1 MDLWGQLEIPV
12 GRVDA
17 DGGTGPLSAGSVCC
31 LLYTSKGEIKGE
43 KSLAKL
49 AEIFG
54 VQGTDKWDTAKQ
66 VAQKVLDD
74 LYKPEYEK
82 MELVEKMAYAPRF
95 KKWQELGILPGGAK
109 SEVFHGVVKCSTNL
123 NSDPV
128 DMYTCLLYTYRCV

>member
-1 MDLWGQLEIPV
+1 MLYSYCRKYNIKCKKTAEI
-12 GRVDA
+12 
-17 DGGTGPLSAGSVCC
+17 
-31 LLYTSKGEIKGE
+31 KGEIKGE
-43 KSLAKL
+43 KSLQDL
-49 AEIFG
+49 LRIFG

-82 MELVEKMAYAPRF
+82 MELVEEMAYAPRF

-128 DMYTCLLYTYRCV
+128 DMYTDCLKWVFHRFI